1 MVDQN
6 RETKAP
12 GLIIRWPARY
22 DMLVWLLTLGR
33 ERTFRE
39 KLVALAR
46 LAPGEAVLDVGCGTG
61 TLAITASRHVG
72 PTGTVNGIDAS
83 PEMIARAEQ
92 KARRVD
98 AKVVFKVSS
107 AQNLPF
113 PDAHF
118 DAVTLTVMLHHL
130 PRKGREECARE
141 VRRVLKPGGR
151 ALVVD
156 FGGPSR
162 KGKGILAHLHR
173 HGYVA
178 PDDIANLLNDA
189 GLTIVEKGSVGISDL
204 HYVLARAEDGS

>member
-1 MVDQN
+1 MVDEN
-6 RETKAP
+6 RATKSP

-22 DMLVWLLTLGR
+22 DWLVWLLTLGR
-33 ERTFRE
+33 ERAFRE

-61 TLAITASRHVG
+61 TLAITARRQVG
-72 PTGTVNGIDAS
+72 PSGTVHGIDAS
-83 PEMIARAEQ
+83 PEMIARAER
-92 KARRVD
+92 KARTADVEV
-98 AKVVFKVSS
+98 AFKIGS

-113 PDAHF
+113 ADAQF

-156 FGGPSR
+156 FGGPTR
-162 KGKGILAHLHR
+162 KRKGILAHLHR
-173 HGYVA
+173 HGHVA
-178 PDDIANLLNDA
+178 PGDLTILLNDA
-189 GLTIVEKGSVGISDL
+189 GLNIVEKGSIGISDL
-204 HYVLARAEDGS
+204 HYVLAVAPEGG